1 MGRRPCLPSALL
13 LLAVTARSVF
23 GLNCLQEG
31 DPGETA
37 PIEVNTEPNQKF
49 RVACYVDPSHPR
61 TEGRTAEDLYFTRDF
76 TGGTGEAKQA
86 FSVVVPD
93 SQAKRYNSTT
103 LVIEDRLET
112 AVHYTYSCRL
122 RSGPDSPVGRR
133 DITLCSSSVNVGYPP
148 LDVKNFSCIV
158 NNWNNI
164 TCKWKLQYN
173 AIKSQ
178 YQLQYLLKPSYGPL
192 DSPPREQWVRCPL
205 YDYELPEYR
214 TTCSITE
221 KTQPVYRTGATYYNF
236 TMNITNALGTRL
248 QWLGLVNNFAIV
260 LPAAP
265 ERVSSAEVTTSSV
278 LLETE
283 VGWPMDSF
291 PRPLDF
297 EVTYTSPWDPQPQSV
312 NASSMSAMPS
322 DQELS
327 LPRPLLV
334 TGLRPYTLYHFS
346 VRMRSSLAESEDL
359 WSEPTTLD
367 VRTLPTVPDAAP
379 AVDQGSFQLIGAST
393 DSRTVLVYWRQI
405 EPWQKNGANF
415 SYCVTATGPTGRS
428 MVPTMTTDA
437 YARFSGVSSGAT
449 MFLLASCNAVGRS
462 SQTATLTVPEQRKV
476 GAPPHSVTLRI
487 SGPGQYQLFWQHTA
501 GDRTPDSFTL
511 FACEHR
517 SDQPYQCQGQLHL
530 WRVSGDT
537 RQHNISLPFGTEY
550 QFAVSANF
558 AANNETGLPPSSSG
572 MVWSR
577 CSIPFSR
584 DGDQVIQGLSVRT
597 VSARSVT
604 LSWNEDCASQVTVSR
619 VVVIFCR
626 MIGSRCQGEET
637 TREVNRTSPSSVQL
651 TGLRPYTKYRVSL
664 AQLAEDGKQ
673 GPRSLPQVA
682 QTLQDRPEPPLGV
695 EVAAA
700 TNTSLTVSW
709 RPPLWP
715 NGPMRRYE
723 VRVTGG
729 VTVNVTANVTSV
741 TVTALRPF
749 TEYELTV
756 RACNMIWMSVG
767 CSRPTEPVTGRTL
780 TGVPGEMEPLRTRLL
795 NTSAVL
801 VRWRPPLEPGGPQL
815 VYYLRTVSEV
825 DGVNYTQP
833 DTEMTGDQLEA
844 EEQLAHACR
853 SGARS
858 QRHLFWV
865 RAGTVLPSGE
875 VLLGAWSEPAEQN
888 CVLTSEWPLAAVL
901 GLVAGGLL
909 LMALAVLVFCLCSRT
924 KRKWV
929 KMRDIG
935 VNLPSGLERPD
946 KGLHGFRSSDTRS
959 GPVSA
964 GYGRLVS
971 QTGESG
977 GTSGRPLL
985 QEEAVPVGTTGL
997 SEDTLP
1003 STATDSNSCS
1013 SGATNYTDSGAE
1025 SEKVGSPTYERL
1037 PWPAGSPHLA
1047 PYVQAGG
1054 PGSPPSGAPV
1064 YPQFSPYVDA
1074 TAIQSLLAGGGVSAL
1089 PKDSGEPAQVSRSEP
1104 DLSSASAAVQ
1114 GPSLPYSRVGL
1125 RSSAGYVSMTSDEAL
1140 PPPPPP
1146 AEKVPPP
1153 EQPYVA
1159 LGPTPP
1165 ASSAAGFPPYVLA
1178 GLSAEDCEPYT
1189 VQPSQS
1195 YTPAAQPARSSAYV
1209 THDKLQPAGIEL
1221 RDMSAADASPDDE
1234 SDSAEPVLSPK
1245 KLATVVSA
1253 REPYCRVVTQ
1263 HQAAADLG
1271 PNVSMV

>member
-1 MGRRPCLPSALL
+1 M
-13 LLAVTARSVF
+13 
-23 GLNCLQEG
+23 
-31 DPGETA
+31 
-37 PIEVNTEPNQKF
+37 
-49 RVACYVDPSHPR
+49 
-61 TEGRTAEDLYFTRDF
+61 
-76 TGGTGEAKQA
+76 
-86 FSVVVPD
+86 
-93 SQAKRYNSTT
+93 
-103 LVIEDRLET
+103 
-112 AVHYTYSCRL
+112 
-122 RSGPDSPVGRR
+122 
-133 DITLCSSSVNVGYPP
+133 
-148 LDVKNFSCIV
+148 
-158 NNWNNI
+158 
-164 TCKWKLQYN
+164 
-173 AIKSQ
+173 
-178 YQLQYLLKPSYGPL
+178 
-192 DSPPREQWVRCPL
+192 
-205 YDYELPEYR
+205 
-214 TTCSITE
+214 
-221 KTQPVYRTGATYYNF
+221 
-236 TMNITNALGTRL
+236 
-248 QWLGLVNNFAIV
+248 
-260 LPAAP
+260 
-265 ERVSSAEVTTSSV
+265 
-278 LLETE
+278 
-283 VGWPMDSF
+283 
-291 PRPLDF
+291 
-297 EVTYTSPWDPQPQSV
+297 
-312 NASSMSAMPS
+312 
-322 DQELS
+322 
-327 LPRPLLV
+327 
-334 TGLRPYTLYHFS
+334 
-346 VRMRSSLAESEDL
+346 
-359 WSEPTTLD
+359 
-367 VRTLPTVPDAAP
+367 
-379 AVDQGSFQLIGAST
+379 
-393 DSRTVLVYWRQI
+393 
-405 EPWQKNGANF
+405 
-415 SYCVTATGPTGRS
+415 
-428 MVPTMTTDA
+428 
-437 YARFSGVSSGAT
+437 
-449 MFLLASCNAVGRS
+449 
-462 SQTATLTVPEQRKV
+462 
-476 GAPPHSVTLRI
+476 
-487 SGPGQYQLFWQHTA
+487 
-501 GDRTPDSFTL
+501 
-511 FACEHR
+511 
-517 SDQPYQCQGQLHL
+517 
-530 WRVSGDT
+530 
-537 RQHNISLPFGTEY
+537 
-550 QFAVSANF
+550 
-558 AANNETGLPPSSSG
+558 
-572 MVWSR
+572 
-577 CSIPFSR
+577 
-584 DGDQVIQGLSVRT
+584 
-597 VSARSVT
+597 
-604 LSWNEDCASQVTVSR
+604 
-619 VVVIFCR
+619 
-626 MIGSRCQGEET
+626 
-637 TREVNRTSPSSVQL
+637 
-651 TGLRPYTKYRVSL
+651 
-664 AQLAEDGKQ
+664 
-673 GPRSLPQVA
+673 
-682 QTLQDRPEPPLGV
+682 
-695 EVAAA
+695 
-700 TNTSLTVSW
+700 
-709 RPPLWP
+709 
-715 NGPMRRYE
+715 
-723 VRVTGG
+723 
-729 VTVNVTANVTSV
+729 
-741 TVTALRPF
+741 
-749 TEYELTV
+749 
-756 RACNMIWMSVG
+756 
-767 CSRPTEPVTGRTL
+767 
-780 TGVPGEMEPLRTRLL
+780 
-795 NTSAVL
+795 
-801 VRWRPPLEPGGPQL
+801 
-815 VYYLRTVSEV
+815 
-825 DGVNYTQP
+825 
-833 DTEMTGDQLEA
+833 GDQLEA

-1221 RDMSAADASPDDE
+1221 RDMSAADASPR
-1234 SDSAEPVLSPK
+1234 
-1245 KLATVVSA
+1245 LALA
-1253 REPYCRVVTQ
+1253 REEAVDI
-1263 HQAAADLG
+1263 HQLRSGHWARSEQYLHRIGRRPTPECAQCDDKECPAGRCLVCSEAADTPAHVLLECPCLYGPRLRALG
-1271 PNVSMV
+1271 NIIGAAHDVRRDDVVAALAAGYMAHKSRSATLPLRR